1 MRSGTIFLSL
11 AVFVLALCGFLSAQE
26 VRWVHRYNGP
36 GDSLDYAADI
46 AVDPDGNVY
55 VAGSSVGDTTSQD
68 FVVLSISPGDSLR
81 WVYRYNQQGQTTD
94 VARSVVV
101 GADGNV
107 YAAGMTG
114 TWPSMDQLI
123 VSLTPAGEERWVT
136 VHGGSAGGADSAN
149 AITMGPDG
157 NLYVAA
163 IGDEIASANFEFVVL
178 SLEPDSGAERWV
190 YATGASYID
199 EATSVVCGP
208 DSSVY
213 AAGYFWGSGPASM
226 AVVKL
231 DPETGAEVWQTAYNR
246 GDGRAM
252 DLAWG
257 NDMVY
262 AAGWSEVNN
271 DDFTLI
277 GLDQDSGSV
286 DWSYIKTIGN
296 EQSDKAFAVTV
307 GTDGNVYSAG
317 RIIDTVLPYHH
328 FAVAC
333 VNAAGEEQWVYMRGG
348 TAYRQELA
356 QDIIYSTRNRIYA
369 CGWTD
374 TEFPYDGDDIVVVQV
389 DSAGNEVWDYV
400 YDWNGNPD
408 AGEAIVEGP
417 GGEIYVAGTS
427 ADSRG
432 NSDIVVICL
441 EPPAGVAEEGEAAAR
456 LRQSVPSVVRGQI
469 LLAGTNQ
476 AALLDVSGRKVLDL
490 RSGQNNLGRIAPGV
504 YFVRS
509 ANGDGRA
516 VSRVVVQR

>member
-1 MRSGTIFLSL
+1 VRSRTIVLSV
-11 AVFVLALCGFLSAQE
+11 AVFVFALCGVVSAQE

-46 AVDPDGNVY
+46 AVDLDGNVY

-68 FVVLSISPGDSLR
+68 FVVLSISSEDSLR
-81 WVYRYNQQGQTTD
+81 WVYRYNQQGQTKD
-94 VARSVVV
+94 VARSVIV
-101 GADGNV
+101 GEDGNV

-136 VHGGSAGGADSAN
+136 VHGGSAGGTDSAN

-163 IGDEIASANFEFVVL
+163 IGDEIVGENFEFVVL
-178 SLEPDSGAERWV
+178 SLEPDSGTERWV
-190 YATGASYID
+190 YAYSASYID

-213 AAGYFWGSGPASM
+213 AAGCFWGGEALM
-226 AVVKL
+226 AAVKL
-231 DPETGAEVWQTAYNR
+231 EPDGGTEVWRVTHNR
-246 GDGRAM
+246 RNARAV
-252 DLAWG
+252 DIAVG
-257 NDMVY
+257 NDAVY
-262 AAGWSEVNN
+262 VAGWAENN
-271 DDFTLI
+271 NHDYTVLSCS
-277 GLDQDSGSV
+277 QDTGGIN
-286 DWSYIKTIGN
+286 WSYIKTIGN
-296 EQSDKAFAVTV
+296 EQSDKAYAVTV

-317 RIIDTVLPYHH
+317 RIIDTVLPFHH

-333 VNAAGEEQWVYMRGG
+333 VNAAGEEQWVYLRPG
-348 TAYRQELA
+348 TMGRQELA
-356 QDIIYSTRNRIYA
+356 QDVIYSTRDRIYA

-374 TEFPYDGDDIVVVQV
+374 TEFPYDGDDIVVIQV
-389 DSAGNEVWDYV
+389 DTAGNEVWEYV

-427 ADSRG
+427 ADTRY

-441 EPPAGVAEEGEAAAR
+441 EPPAGVAEEGGAAWR
-456 LRQSVPSVVRGQI
+456 LRQPVPSVVRGQI
-469 LLAGTNQ
+469 VLTGTSQ
-476 AALLDVSGRKVLDL
+476 AALLDISGRKVLNL
-490 RSGQNNLGRIAPGV
+490 RPGQNNLGRIAPGV

-509 ANGDGRA
+509 ANGGGRA